1 MPELNEDELQRVVL
15 LEKTQADKPVDKKD
29 KQKKEENSG
38 IMPEYSD
45 SKFKNSIM
53 NRQNENDIH

>member
-1 MPELNEDELQRVVL
+1 MPELNEEELQRVVL

-29 KQKKEENSG
+29 KQKKDENSG

-53 NRQNENDIH
+53 NRQIENDHH